1 MTVPSRNA
9 KRHKLIY
16 GWGFYSGH
24 TAKNICKATCGIRA
38 APKER
43 KVLLAGEWQEG
54 KMLRREKLLPAGSR
68 ECALEPL
75 AVCNV

>member
-16 GWGFYSGH
+16 GWEFYSGH
-24 TAKNICKATCGIRA
+24 IAKNICTTTCGIRA

-43 KVLLAGEWQEG
+43 KVLLAGEWPVR
-54 KMLRREKLLPAGSR
+54 KMLKREKLLPTGSM